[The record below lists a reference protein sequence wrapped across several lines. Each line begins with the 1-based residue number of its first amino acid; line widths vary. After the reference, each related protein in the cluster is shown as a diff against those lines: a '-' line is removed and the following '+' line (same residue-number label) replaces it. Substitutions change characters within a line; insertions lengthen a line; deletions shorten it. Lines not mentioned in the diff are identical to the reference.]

1 MGTPD
6 FAVTTLDALV
16 KAGYEIP
23 LVITQPDRPKGRHGE
38 AQKSDVRIA
47 AEGHGIPVAT
57 PERIRKDEALKAE
70 MRALAPD
77 VIVVTAFGQILPKDI
92 L

>member
-1 MGTPD
+1 MKVIFMGTPD

-47 AEGHGIPVAT
+47 AEGYGIRVAT
-57 PERIRKDEALKAE
+57 PERE
-70 MRALAPD
+70 
-77 VIVVTAFGQILPKDI
+77 G
-92 L
+92 